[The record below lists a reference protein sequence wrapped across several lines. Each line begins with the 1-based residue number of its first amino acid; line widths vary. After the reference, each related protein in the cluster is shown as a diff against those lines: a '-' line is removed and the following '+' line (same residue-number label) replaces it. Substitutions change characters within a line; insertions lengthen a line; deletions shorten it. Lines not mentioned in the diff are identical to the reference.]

1 MQPPVS
7 GRSAIA
13 RSVTSARAGAYA
25 REMRTALIS
34 DVHGNAVALDAV
46 LADLERDPV
55 DQVVCLGDMIQGGA
69 QPAEVVRR
77 LRRLAYPVVLGNAD
91 AFLLDPDAGEEA
103 KTERQLDVRG
113 WTLAQIGDDGA
124 AFIES
129 FRPTFDVSLCEGRT
143 LLAFHGSPT
152 SFDDIVLPHLE
163 EDEFRRLL
171 GPPAAD
177 VLAGGHVHLQ
187 WLRRYGDSTFLNPG
201 SVGLAYDHAQ
211 PDDADDLRADA
222 VAEYARLDVDGDRLQ
237 IAFRRIPFGRNAVH
251 AAIDGSGMPH
261 ADHLRAA
268 WRW

>member
-7 GRSAIA
+7 GSSTIA
-13 RSVTSARAGAYA
+13 WSVATGACATYA
-25 REMRTALIS
+25 RLIRTALIS

-46 LADLERDPV
+46 LTDLERDPV
-55 DQVVCLGDMIQGGA
+55 DQIACLGDMIQGGS

-77 LRRLAYPVVLGNAD
+77 LRELACPVVLGNAD
-91 AFLLDPDAGEEA
+91 AFLLDPDEGEEVT
-103 KTERQLDVRG
+103 TERQLAVRE

-124 AFIES
+124 ACIRT
-129 FRPTFDVSLCEGRT
+129 FRPTLDLSLGQGRT

-152 SFDDIVLPHLE
+152 SFDDIVLPHLA
-163 EDEFRRLL
+163 EDDFRRLL
-171 GPPAAD
+171 GPPTAD

-211 PDDADDLRADA
+211 PDDADDMRVDA
-222 VAEYARLDVDGDRLQ
+222 VAEYARLDVDGDRLE
-237 IAFRRIPFGRNAVH
+237 IAFRRIPFVRDAVH
-251 AAIDGSGMPH
+251 AAIDASGMPH

-268 WRW
+268 WLW

>member
-1 MQPPVS
+1 
-7 GRSAIA
+7 
-13 RSVTSARAGAYA
+13 
-25 REMRTALIS
+25 MRTALIS

-69 QPAEVVRR
+69 EPAEVVRR
-77 LRRLAYPVVLGNAD
+77 LRELRCPVVLGNAD
-91 AFLLDPDAGEEA
+91 AFLLDPESGEEA
-103 KTERQLDVRG
+103 TTQRQLAVRE
-113 WTLAQIGDDGA
+113 WTVAQIGADGV
-124 AFIES
+124 AFIDS
-129 FRPTFDVSLCEGRT
+129 FRPTLDVSLGDGRM

-163 EDEFRRLL
+163 EGEFRRLL

-211 PDDADDLRADA
+211 PADTDDLRIDA
-222 VAEYARLDVDGDRLQ
+222 IAEYARLDVDGELLQ
-237 IAFRRIPFGRNAVH
+237 IAFRRIPLDRDAVL
-251 AAIDGSGMPH
+251 AAIDASGMPH
-261 ADHLRAA
+261 ADYLRAA

>member
-1 MQPPVS
+1 
-7 GRSAIA
+7 
-13 RSVTSARAGAYA
+13 
-25 REMRTALIS
+25 MRTALVS
-34 DVHGNAVALDAV
+34 DVHGNAVALNAV
-46 LADLERDPV
+46 LTDLEREPV

-69 QPAEVVRR
+69 EPAEVVRR
-77 LRRLAYPVVLGNAD
+77 LRDLACPVVLGNAD
-91 AFLLDPDAGEEA
+91 AFLLDPESGEEA
-103 KTERQLDVRG
+103 TTQRQLAVRE
-113 WTLAQIGDDGA
+113 WTLAQIGAEGE

-129 FRPTFDVSLCEGRT
+129 FRPTLDVPLGDART

-211 PDDADDLRADA
+211 PGDSDDLRIDA
-222 VAEYARLDVDGDRLQ
+222 TAEYARLDVDGDRLQ
-237 IAFRRIPFGRNAVH
+237 IAFRRIPLDRDAVL
-251 AAIDGSGMPH
+251 AAIDASGMPH
-261 ADHLRAA
+261 ADYLRAA

>member
-1 MQPPVS
+1 MP
-7 GRSAIA
+7 
-13 RSVTSARAGAYA
+13 
-25 REMRTALIS
+25 TALIS

-46 LADLERDPV
+46 LTDLERDPV
-55 DQVVCLGDMIQGGA
+55 DRVVCLGDMIQGGA
-69 QPAEVVRR
+69 EPAEVVRR
-77 LRRLAYPVVLGNAD
+77 LRELGCPVVLGNAD
-91 AFLLDPDAGEEA
+91 AFLLDPVAGEEA
-103 KTERQLDVRG
+103 KTERQLAVRE
-113 WTLAQIGDDGA
+113 WTLTQIGADGA

-129 FRPTFDVSLCEGRT
+129 FRPTLDVPLGEART
-143 LLAFHGSPT
+143 LLAFHGSPA

-211 PDDADDLRADA
+211 PGDTDDLRIDA
-222 VAEYARLDVDGDRLQ
+222 IAEYARLDVGGDRLQ
-237 IAFRRIPFGRNAVH
+237 IAFRRIPLDRDAVL
-251 AAIDGSGMPH
+251 AAIDASGMPH
-261 ADHLRAA
+261 ADYLRTA

>member
-1 MQPPVS
+1 
-7 GRSAIA
+7 
-13 RSVTSARAGAYA
+13 
-25 REMRTALIS
+25 MRTALIS

-69 QPAEVVRR
+69 EPAEVVRR
-77 LRRLAYPVVLGNAD
+77 LRELRCPVVLGNAD
-91 AFLLDPDAGEEA
+91 AFLLDPESGEEA
-103 KTERQLDVRG
+103 TTQRQLAVRE
-113 WTLAQIGDDGA
+113 WTVAQIGADGV
-124 AFIES
+124 AFIDS
-129 FRPTFDVSLCEGRT
+129 FRPTLDVSLGDGRM

-163 EDEFRRLL
+163 EGEFRRLL

-211 PDDADDLRADA
+211 PADTDDLRIDA
-222 VAEYARLDVDGDRLQ
+222 IAEYARLDVEGDLLQ
-237 IAFRRIPFGRNAVH
+237 IAFRRIPLDRDAVL
-251 AAIDGSGMPH
+251 AAIDASGMPH
-261 ADHLRAA
+261 ADYLRAA

>member
-1 MQPPVS
+1 
-7 GRSAIA
+7 
-13 RSVTSARAGAYA
+13 
-25 REMRTALIS
+25 MRTALVS
-34 DVHGNAVALDAV
+34 DVHGNAVALNAV
-46 LADLERDPV
+46 LTDLEREPV

-69 QPAEVVRR
+69 EPAEVVRR
-77 LRRLAYPVVLGNAD
+77 LRDLACPVVLGNAD
-91 AFLLDPDAGEEA
+91 AFLLDPESGEEA
-103 KTERQLDVRG
+103 TTQRQLAVRE
-113 WTLAQIGDDGA
+113 WTLAQIGADGA

-129 FRPTFDVSLCEGRT
+129 FRPTLDVPLGEART
-143 LLAFHGSPT
+143 LLAFHGSPA

-211 PDDADDLRADA
+211 PGDSDDLRIDA
-222 VAEYARLDVDGDRLQ
+222 TAEYARLDVDGDRLQ
-237 IAFRRIPFGRNAVH
+237 IAFRRIPLDRDAVL
-251 AAIDGSGMPH
+251 AAIDASGMPH
-261 ADHLRAA
+261 ADYLRAA